1 MSELT
6 DPGEGDSQDDVPLS
20 DILVTKRE
28 SEEVPAT
35 SISAMT
41 AAQLKLEQK
50 RQKHRDRERERRRRK
65 KLEAM
70 KLDST
75 GNKANNNNNARMTRA
90 KQKEN
95 VARVKR
101 GTAMKSA
108 ESSRKRTRSS
118 GIGKRKRAGK
128 VIWSEMYMGDE
139 KDEFYRKVR
148 LLVCFPVDWNAE
160 CMRCFRKLIECDL

>member
-1 MSELT
+1 LSELT

-20 DILVTKRE
+20 DILVTKQE
-28 SEEVPAT
+28 PEEVPAT

-70 KLDST
+70 KLEST
-75 GNKANNNNNARMTRA
+75 GNKANNARMTRA

-95 VARVKR
+95 VARVKG

-148 LLVCFPVDWNAE
+148 LLVCFPVD
-160 CMRCFRKLIECDL
+160 